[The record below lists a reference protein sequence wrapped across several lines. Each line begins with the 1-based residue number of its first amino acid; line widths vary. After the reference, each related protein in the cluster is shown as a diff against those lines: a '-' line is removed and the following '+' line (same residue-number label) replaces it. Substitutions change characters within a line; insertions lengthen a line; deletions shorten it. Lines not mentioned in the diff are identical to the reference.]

1 MFRRLFWF
9 VAGIAA
15 GTWATTKVNRAA
27 RRLAPDSLAAT
38 AADRAVRLGGRARQF
53 ALDVRA
59 GMTEREQELHHA
71 LGLDGTPAE
80 LPGQRPEIA
89 HRDRAATD
97 HAYHRHVHKQ
107 KEGH

>member
-9 VAGIAA
+9 AAGIAA
-15 GTWATTKVNRAA
+15 GTWATMKVNKAA
-27 RRLAPDSLAAT
+27 RRLTPDSLAAT
-38 AADRAVRLGGRARQF
+38 AADRALQLGGRARRF

-59 GMTEREQELHHA
+59 GMSEREEDLNHA
-71 LGLDGTPAE
+71 LGLDARRAA

-89 HRDRAATD
+89 ATD
-97 HAYHRHVHKQ
+97 DVYEQ